1 MAKYPNTIPYSGTL
15 GTTDTTDKYPTHM
28 SILGLGG
35 HHQYTTIEDRDNIPI
50 ERRQA
55 GMWVTITSPEHKTYE
70 LEDDLITW
78 TEKTFGGT
86 TGEISVE
93 NISVYDPLK
102 QNNIISGFAY
112 EAGNTYVSYINA
124 QSENIQFQSSAI
136 YRCLISAYTGESP
149 ENTPAK
155 WEYNGQTIVIANAS
169 TAITTVQLQTH
180 LKQLTGYK
188 TNHTVA
194 VLEDNIIYK
203 YDSTTNSG
211 IKPND
216 NPTLGSWVFI
226 GFSSFNN
233 LSQSGTTTT
242 LTILSDTGTDII
254 LSGATT
260 TEAGLLTASD
270 KIKLDLLQ
278 PFSGTNSNSVVND
291 SAIITGATVT
301 NAVDNLA
308 ELINKLAT
316 HPTYTSPT
324 SSITNITNTY
334 ELGDTQSINIT
345 QIYTQNDGG
354 SKVSENIT
362 KNSIVISSGSSF
374 SEILTIVPTTTYGG
388 SVTYSTGPIKL
399 NNLDIPDPVGR
410 ILSGT
415 TTSSTRT
422 ISGIYPVYYLK
433 SSLPITSTTMQ
444 TAINNGSANK
454 LVINSTGTISIPY
467 APNSEYVAVAYPAT
481 STTKTKWYV
490 TALSNGNIPGGV
502 FGAQSTLNVN
512 SFQGYWSNVP
522 YKIHVTPLLSNPSA
536 TTIQLQ
542 N

>member
-1 MAKYPNTIPYSGTL
+1 MAIVLDDSIRIGQQKPIDDKYFNGLIPYVNINEVNTLISIGVRHIGLTVNIGGVEYWYKDGINDINLIVKTGGSG
-15 GTTDTTDKYPTHM
+15 
-28 SILGLGG
+28 
-35 HHQYTTIEDRDNIPI
+35 NVIP
-50 ERRQA
+50 
-55 GMWVTITSPEHKTYE
+55 
-70 LEDDLITW
+70 
-78 TEKTFGGT
+78 
-86 TGEISVE
+86 VE
-93 NISVYDPLK
+93 NVTVWSSL
-102 QNNIISGFAY
+102 SGY
-112 EAGNTYVSYINA
+112 TSGNTYVSYVNTG
-124 QSENIQFQSSAI
+124 SSDPQFQNAAI
-136 YRCLISAYTGESP
+136 YRCVINSTAGESP
-149 ENTPAK
+149 ETNPEK
-155 WEYNGQTIVIANAS
+155 WEYNGQSITIIDSNTCT
-169 TAITTVQLQTH
+169 TAVVNNVEL
-180 LKQLTGYK
+180 LKIVGYK
-188 TNHTVA
+188 HGDTISVLDGTNS
-194 VLEDNIIYK
+194 IYQ
-203 YDSTTNSG
+203 YFNNTNSG
-211 IKPND
+211 LKPND

-260 TEAGLLTASD
+260 TEAGLLIASD

-444 TAINNGSANK
+444 TAINNGTANK

-481 STTKTKWYV
+481 SATKTKWYV

-502 FGAQSTLNVN
+502 FGAQSILNVN

-536 TTIQLQ
+536 TIIQLQ

>member
-102 QNNIISGFAY
+102 QNDVISGFAY